1 MHGGPTRL
9 QPWTETPETLA
20 TRGGPT
26 PTSKER
32 TRASCRPSPATSDH
46 GCSDL
51 DQLLLLLLQVD
62 EDEPSLMAAAAAYS
76 LLLPP
81 GLV

>member
-1 MHGGPTRL
+1 MPL
-9 QPWTETPETLA
+9 LVIPFLSFVFCA
-20 TRGGPT
+20 
-26 PTSKER
+26 
-32 TRASCRPSPATSDH
+32 

-81 GLV
+81 GLVW